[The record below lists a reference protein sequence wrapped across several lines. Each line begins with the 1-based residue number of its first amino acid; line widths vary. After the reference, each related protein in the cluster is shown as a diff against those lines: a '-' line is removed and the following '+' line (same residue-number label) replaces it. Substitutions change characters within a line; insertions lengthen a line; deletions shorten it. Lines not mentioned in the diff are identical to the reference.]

1 MHTDRHG
8 EFCGSD
14 VIRPFNRISGDFLK
28 RNHNA
33 RLSGKSEKSP
43 LKYHKTPTFLGLSE
57 LENAEQM
64 DT

>member
-33 RLSGKSEKSP
+33 RLSGKSEKNI
-43 LKYHKTPTFLGLSE
+43 
-57 LENAEQM
+57 LEVSQKPDISWAIEIGEC
-64 DT
+64 